1 MSFFG
6 ARAAMDIKRLP
17 LEATPESTGLA
28 YQDVSFTSRY
38 DQVLLKGWFF
48 PGYKEPVIVLVHG
61 GYQNRVDESVG
72 TLGMTRDLVS
82 NGYNVL
88 LFDLRGR
95 GESEGRGIALSFIDE
110 DIGGAVD
117 FLVNMGYSR
126 DDVCVM
132 GFCSGAVKSC
142 IYASRN
148 DIGAVILD
156 GCFID
161 VPTMVVR
168 QASSVGI
175 PGFLTWVFIP
185 GIRMMAGVVYDY
197 ELINPIDVVSD
208 VNCPILFI
216 HEEHDEYTTSEETL
230 KLYRASNNA
239 ENEIWEVS
247 DSEHTQAYFNHPV
260 EYIEKVTG
268 FLERVM

>member
-1 MSFFG
+1 ME
-6 ARAAMDIKRLP
+6 IKRLP
-17 LEATPESTGLA
+17 LEITPESTGLA
-28 YQDVSFTSRY
+28 YQDVHFTSRL
-38 DQVLLKGWFF
+38 DRVLLKGWFF
-48 PGYKEPVIVLVHG
+48 PGNKEQVILVVHG
-61 GYQNRVDESVG
+61 GYQHRVDESVG
-72 TLGMTRDLVS
+72 TLGLTSDLVS
-82 NGYNVL
+82 NGYSVL

-95 GESEGRGIALSFIDE
+95 GESEGRGLALSFIDE

-117 FLVNMGYSR
+117 FLHDMGYSQ
-126 DDVCVM
+126 DDVGIM
-132 GFCSGAVKSC
+132 GFCSGAVLSC

-148 DIGAVILD
+148 DVGALILD

-161 VPTMVVR
+161 IPTMVVK
-168 QASSVGI
+168 QANSVGV

-185 GIRMMAGVVYDY
+185 GLEMMTGVVYDY
-197 ELINPIDVVSD
+197 ELINPIDVVGD

-239 ENEIWEVS
+239 ENEMWEVNG
-247 DSEHTQAYFNHPV
+247 SEHTQAFLTHPV

-268 FLERVM
+268 FLERVYKQD